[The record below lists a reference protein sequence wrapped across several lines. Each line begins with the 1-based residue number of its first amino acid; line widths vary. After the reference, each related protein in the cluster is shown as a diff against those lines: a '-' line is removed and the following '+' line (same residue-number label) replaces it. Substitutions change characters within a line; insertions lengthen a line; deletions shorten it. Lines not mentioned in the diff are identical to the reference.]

1 MIAAQDSET
10 PSLAPLRV
18 LCLDI
23 EGGHGGSS
31 RSLFESVRHTD
42 PGTARVEVWCR
53 RDGPVQERYAAL
65 GVPCRV
71 TPDMPKVSALPRLS
85 RNLIVHAGFVRDFV
99 RASGFRSEL
108 AREVA
113 ARFDVVHFN
122 HEALWLLA
130 RWLRS
135 RTAKPLTMHIRTNL
149 WDTPFARR
157 QVRTIAHCVDHVV
170 FISENERATHRR
182 LGAPGR
188 GTVIHN
194 IATLPD
200 TEPEPHPAIPDDGR
214 FKIASLSN
222 TSWLR
227 GTDRLVHVAA
237 ALAAR
242 GRRDVLFVVAGDV
255 ALGRSMPGAL
265 GSLARRGGTLKDY
278 AMAEGVGDMVLFLG
292 HAREPERVLAACDA
306 LAKPTREN
314 NPWGRDIIE
323 AMAMGK
329 PVFSVGIDATF
340 VETGETGVLQPA
352 FDADDL
358 ADRIIA
364 LAGDREACRKLG
376 DRGRERV
383 ARLCNGPRRAA
394 DLVAVWRQAV
404 AERREKQAEAAGS

>member
-1 MIAAQDSET
+1 M
-10 PSLAPLRV
+10 

-31 RSLFESVRHTD
+31 RSLYETLRHVD
-42 PGTARVEVWCR
+42 AAAVEAEVWCK
-53 RDGPVQERYAAL
+53 RDGPIRERYATL
-65 GVPCRV
+65 GIPSRV
-71 TPDMPKVSALPRLS
+71 TPEMPKVSALPRVS
-85 RNLIVHAGFVRDFV
+85 RNLIVHALFLRDFV
-99 RASGFRSEL
+99 RARDFRRTL
-108 AREVA
+108 ACEVEG
-113 ARFDVVHFN
+113 RFDLLHCN
-122 HEALWLLA
+122 HESLWLLA
-130 RWLRS
+130 RWLRP
-135 RTAKPLTMHIRTNL
+135 RTGKALTMHVRTNP

-157 QVRTIAHCVDHVV
+157 QVRTIARSVDHVV

-200 TEPEPHPAIPDDGR
+200 AEPEPHPAIPDDGR

-242 GRRDVLFVVAGDV
+242 GRRDVLFVMAGDV
-255 ALGRSMPGAL
+255 ALGRAMPGAL

-278 AMAEGVGDMVLFLG
+278 AMAEGVGDMILFLG
-292 HAREPERVLAACDA
+292 HVAEPDRVLAACDA

-329 PVFSVGIDATF
+329 PVFSVGDDATF
-340 VETGETGVLQPA
+340 VETGVTGVLQPV

-364 LAGDREACRKLG
+364 LAGDREACRTLG

-404 AERREKQAEAAGS
+404 AERREQAASAGS